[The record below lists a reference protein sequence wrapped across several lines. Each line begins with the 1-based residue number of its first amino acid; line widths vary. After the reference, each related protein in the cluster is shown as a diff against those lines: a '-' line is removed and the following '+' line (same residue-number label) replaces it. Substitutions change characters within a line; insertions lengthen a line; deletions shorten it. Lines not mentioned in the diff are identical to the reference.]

1 MLKTLPAQYLII
13 MTTWS
18 KQTSLTRQISLS
30 SLNASSSG
38 RCLLGPVVTSFGVDM
53 ILEATRQ
60 TLDCIKT
67 NMPDAPY
74 FEKQPALAR
83 FAVRT
88 LKNPVFED

>member
-1 MLKTLPAQYLII
+1 MPPFKRTLSEFVFRRFVLKHY
-13 MTTWS
+13 
-18 KQTSLTRQISLS
+18 
-30 SLNASSSG
+30 ASI
-38 RCLLGPVVTSFGVDM
+38 LLVDM